1 MAAWPSNPDWTDLNN
16 INKGNE
22 YVGGDGIYY
31 SDLNAIVKN
40 LLVIKKQLDMLSYSI
55 DITATHCI
63 PDSQNPEKIVFAGT
77 ATLKFTAETGYT
89 LPTTVNITGAT
100 STWTVSNGV
109 GTLTLKD
116 PTSNITG
123 SVVATIISYS
133 ITYNTTNIA
142 GSSANPTT
150 INYGTSATLTF
161 TLATGYV
168 APANKSDITVTGAIY
183 QSYLRVSD
191 VSCYVVIN
199 NPTGNVTITIAG
211 VPQVYT
217 ITANIYNGVADSSN
231 PKNITRG
238 QSETLIYTANI
249 GYTLPDTITVSG
261 ASYTWESS
269 TGMLDLSNPRSN
281 VIISI
286 SCVQNTATVTYN
298 LTDCTAASTNPTT
311 VNIGGSADFKFTALT
326 GYELSA
332 TPTVTGATLASWD
345 YPDADDRKTMIAGI
359 ENVTGN
365 VTITVVASQPTLAA
379 PTITASDTT
388 ITWDAVENAESY
400 DVYVDGELYEN
411 VTGGGNVD

>member
-365 VTITVVASQPTLAA
+365 VTITVVASQPKLATPTGLTIDGDTLGFNE
-379 PTITASDTT
+379 
-388 ITWDAVENAESY
+388 VENAET
-400 DVYVDGELYEN
+400 YEVFAN
-411 VTGGGNVD
+411 GVSIGTYTPPTAN